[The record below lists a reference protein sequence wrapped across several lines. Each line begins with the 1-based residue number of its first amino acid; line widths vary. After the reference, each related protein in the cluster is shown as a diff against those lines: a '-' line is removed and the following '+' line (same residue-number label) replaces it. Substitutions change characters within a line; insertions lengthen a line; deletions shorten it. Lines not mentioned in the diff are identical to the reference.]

1 MVKVN
6 HQDNRV
12 PSVRGAHLDERH
24 EVERE
29 MTWDETRSGSISRKV
44 LGVCEEEYR

>member
-1 MVKVN
+1 MVEVD

-12 PSVRGAHLDERH
+12 LSVLDAHLDERH

-29 MTWDETRSGSISRKV
+29 MTWGETRSGSISRKGF
-44 LGVCEEEYR
+44 GVCEEEQT